1 MPMILI
7 LASAVLVTGVLLVS
21 KRAPLRVIGF
31 VMAGLLLLYLV
42 WLGAMIFLVGQNPPR

>member
-7 LASAVLVTGVLLVS
+7 LASAVVVTGVLLS
-21 KRAPLRVIGF
+21 SNRAPLRVAGF
-31 VMAGLLLLYLV
+31 VMASLLLLYLL